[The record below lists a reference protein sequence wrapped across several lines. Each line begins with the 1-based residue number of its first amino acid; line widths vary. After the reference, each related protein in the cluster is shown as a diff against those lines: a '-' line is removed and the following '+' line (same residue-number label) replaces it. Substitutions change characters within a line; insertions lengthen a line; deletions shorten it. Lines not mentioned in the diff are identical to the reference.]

1 MQLHSW
7 RQNKEDSARGEDDDG
22 DLDAQ
27 APLLGQLPQKD
38 ELAKACQRQRGT
50 LRRKREGSPVEG
62 RIESHFC

>member
-7 RQNKEDSARGEDDDG
+7 RQNEEESARGEDDDG

-38 ELAKACQRQRGT
+38 ELAKACQRY
-50 LRRKREGSPVEG
+50 KVG
-62 RIESHFC
+62 RCGVSVKAHLSKVA